1 MIEKQQFYVGGA
13 WVDPAVPRT
22 LDVLNPATEQR
33 FASISLGTAD
43 DVDQAVKSAR
53 DAFVAYSQVS
63 VAQRLEHLER
73 IIAGFRA
80 RLPEIAR
87 TMTLEMGS
95 PITFSTERQATVA
108 LFHFE
113 EAVRVLVNYNFEE
126 VTGAGIVRREPVGV
140 CGLIT
145 PWNWPL
151 NQVASKVAPALATG
165 CTVVLKPSEI
175 APLSA
180 MLLAEIIHDADL
192 PPGVFNLVNGDGP
205 TVGEAIAAHPDI
217 DMVSLTGSTGAGIRV
232 SKLAADTVKRVALE
246 LGGKSANIVLP
257 DADLESA
264 VTAGVHSCFTNGG
277 QNCQSPTRMLVHH
290 SQRDEAYEIA
300 RRAVETVRLGDP
312 LDPDTTMGPVVN
324 RAQLEKVTGLVQSG
338 IDEGATLVIG
348 GPDRP
353 DGLDAG
359 YYVRPTVFGDV
370 TPQMRIARE
379 EIFGPVLSIL
389 HYDTEDEAVEIAN
402 DTPYGLAGF
411 VQSGDPERARRV
423 ANRIRAGRV
432 YLNGAPFDRSLP
444 FGGYKQ
450 SGNGREFGRFGF
462 EEYLEVK
469 AVLGYPQ

>member
-1 MIEKQQFYVGGA
+1 
-13 WVDPAVPRT
+13 
-22 LDVLNPATEQR
+22 
-33 FASISLGTAD
+33 
-43 DVDQAVKSAR
+43 
-53 DAFVAYSQVS
+53 
-63 VAQRLEHLER
+63 
-73 IIAGFRA
+73 
-80 RLPEIAR
+80 
-87 TMTLEMGS
+87 
-95 PITFSTERQATVA
+95 
-108 LFHFE
+108 
-113 EAVRVLVNYNFEE
+113 
-126 VTGAGIVRREPVGV
+126 
-140 CGLIT
+140 
-145 PWNWPL
+145 
-151 NQVASKVAPALATG
+151 
-165 CTVVLKPSEI
+165 
-175 APLSA
+175 
-180 MLLAEIIHDADL
+180 
-192 PPGVFNLVNGDGP
+192 
-205 TVGEAIAAHPDI
+205 
-217 DMVSLTGSTGAGIRV
+217 
-232 SKLAADTVKRVALE
+232 
-246 LGGKSANIVLP
+246 
-257 DADLESA
+257 
-264 VTAGVHSCFTNGG
+264 
-277 QNCQSPTRMLVHH
+277 MLVHH